1 MEIFHV
7 IKGSVKGGVIMPEF
21 ISKLKQKVADFWKDL
36 DKSQKKRIYIISA
49 ILVVVLT
56 VSIVLATRTN
66 YVPLIKSSN
75 QKDISEMTKILQ
87 EQNIGFKLDQNSGTI
102 LIDSKDNNKAQV
114 ALIQGG
120 YPRSGM
126 TFEDA
131 FSSIKINTT
140 ESDKQ
145 KLWQHYDESTL
156 STKLKMLADNI
167 EDASVTIS
175 KPEDT
180 PFVIDDNDNEK
191 PSANVIVKPMG
202 ELTEKQVQGIV
213 MMVASSVVGLDPKD
227 VTVLDNNLNILNN
240 QTIDSS
246 INEANSQYDMKQ
258 RMKRALEN
266 SVYNLYNKVPLDSF
280 ESIRAVVNPVLDFD
294 KMKKQTSDISNGTG
308 LDGPAIISSE
318 TIKEKLVNDN
328 AEGVPGIDSNP
339 GDTTTYPLNSEGN
352 SSYNKSSEKVN
363 NEYKRTITDEEKAL
377 GALDAEKSTMTVAL
391 YYGRRVKDDTNIT
404 PAFIESIKS
413 DVSRATGIP
422 VANISVN
429 KYKMAPETIE
439 AKTLAETIKELVN
452 NYGFF
457 VLLLLLTIG
466 LIIALIPRKKKE
478 DQEPV
483 GEPALAA
490 AGGFDV
496 TVGDDFDDV
505 PEIDLEEK
513 SEIKKQIEKFVKQK
527 PESVAQLL
535 RTWLSDDWE

>member
-1 MEIFHV
+1 
-7 IKGSVKGGVIMPEF
+7 MPEF
-21 ISKLKQKVADFWKDL
+21 ISRLQQKAAELWKVL
-36 DKSQKKRIYIISA
+36 DKSQKRRIYIISA
-49 ILVVVLT
+49 ILVTVLAA
-56 VSIVLATRTN
+56 SIVLATRTS

-87 EQNIGFKLDQNSGTI
+87 EQNIKFKLDQNSGTI
-102 LIDSKDNNKAQV
+102 LINSKDNNKAQV

-120 YPRSGM
+120 YPKSGM

-180 PFVIDDNDNEK
+180 PFIIDKKDNEK
-191 PSANVIVKPMG
+191 PSANVIIKPKS

-213 MMVASSVVGLDPKD
+213 MMVASSVIGLEPKD

-240 QTIDSS
+240 QSVDST
-246 INEANSQYDMKQ
+246 INEANNQYDMKQ
-258 RMKRALEN
+258 KMKVTLEN

-294 KMKKQTSDISNGTG
+294 KLKRQTSDISNGTG

-318 TIKEKLVNDN
+318 RTKEKLVNGE
-328 AEGVPGIDSNP
+328 AGGVPGTDTNP
-339 GDTTTYPLNSEGN
+339 GDTTTYPLNSDGN
-352 SSYNKSSEKVN
+352 STYDKSSEKIN
-363 NEYKRTITDEEKAL
+363 NEYKRTVTDEEKAL
-377 GALDAEKSTMTVAL
+377 GALNMEKSSMTVAL
-391 YYGRRVKDDTNIT
+391 YYGRRVKDDKNIT
-404 PAFIESIKS
+404 AEFIESIKS

-422 VANISVN
+422 AANISVN

-439 AKTLAETIKELVN
+439 VKSLADTIKELVN
-452 NYGFF
+452 AYGFF
-457 VLLLLLTIG
+457 ALLLLLTIG
-466 LIIALIPRKKKE
+466 LMIALIPRKKKKE
-478 DQEPV
+478 APQEAAPAA
-483 GEPALAA
+483 EPALAA
-490 AGGFDV
+490 ATTGGFDV
-496 TVGDDFDDV
+496 TVGDEFEDEIQ
-505 PEIDLEEK
+505 EIDMEEK
-513 SEIKKQIEKFVKQK
+513 SEVKKQIEKFVKQK
-527 PESVAQLL
+527 PDSVAQLL

>member
-1 MEIFHV
+1 
-7 IKGSVKGGVIMPEF
+7 MPEF

-328 AEGVPGIDSNP
+328 AGGVPGIDSNP

-429 KYKMAPETIE
+429 KYKMASETIE

-478 DQEPV
+478 DQESV

-513 SEIKKQIEKFVKQK
+513 SEIKKKIEKFVKQK